1 VSHTYKRSESM
12 FTEEELK
19 QVEEIRSH
27 YPDGQSAL
35 MGVLHLMQDKEGHI
49 SEEAM
54 TYIAELLGIPA
65 EKVLGV
71 VTFYEMYTQHPAG
84 KYNLH
89 VCTNVSCLLCGSDM
103 VLSTL
108 KETIGIGIGEMTA
121 DGLFSIHEAEC
132 LGSCGTAPMISVN
145 KKYHESLTPEKI
157 RALIGELKG
166 GV

>member
-1 VSHTYKRSESM
+1 M
-12 FTEEELK
+12 FNEEELK
-19 QVEEIRSH
+19 KVEEIRSH
-27 YPDGQSAL
+27 YPEAQAAV
-35 MGVLHLMQDKEGHI
+35 MGVLHMYQDKFGCI
-49 SEEAM
+49 SDDGILYVAG
-54 TYIAELLGIPA
+54 LLGIPP

-71 VTFYEMYTQHPAG
+71 VTFYEMYTQHPSG

-108 KETIGIGIGEMTA
+108 KETLGIGIGEMTP
-121 DGLFSIHEAEC
+121 DGKFSIHEAEC

-157 RALIGELKG
+157 RALVKELE
-166 GV
+166 